1 MATIEEIIEAA
12 VCDLDRI
19 IANQPGDLDALFTR
33 GILLRQLGR
42 VDAALRDLNQVL
54 ALRPNLPEALD
65 ERGQAFSLTGRLDA
79 ALGDFLNAAELESTA
94 DRHYRCGV
102 TLSCMGNYQNALS
115 QLDKAISLNPGHVEA
130 LSERGVVRMEFN
142 QTSLARDDLDAA
154 LRLDPNY
161 HIGWANR
168 SAYFY
173 LLGEWAEAIKDAS
186 RAIEIAPGYSLAY
199 KLRALAAN
207 ELGRAEEVI
216 NDLKEFFVLEPDGS
230 DRRGLEEVLHSLQP
244 PSQPRNGRGWL
255 SKFLGGR

>member
-1 MATIEEIIEAA
+1 LQP
-12 VCDLDRI
+12 DLP
-19 IANQPGDLDALFTR
+19 A
-33 GILLRQLGR
+33 
-42 VDAALRDLNQVL
+42 
-54 ALRPNLPEALD
+54 ALD

-79 ALGDFLNAAELESTA
+79 AREDFLYAAELEPTA

-102 TLSCMGNYQNALS
+102 TLSCLGNYQNALS

-142 QTSLARDDLDAA
+142 QTNLAKDDLNAA
-154 LRLDPNY
+154 VRLDPTY

-186 RAIEIAPGYSLAY
+186 RAIELEPGYSLAY

-207 ELGRAEEVI
+207 ELGRAEEAI
-216 NDLKEFFVLEPDGS
+216 NDLQKFFVLEPDGA
-230 DRRGLEEVLHSLQP
+230 DRRRLEEVLHSLQP
-244 PSQPRNGRGWL
+244 PPQPRNVRGWL
-255 SKFLGGR
+255 AKLLGGG